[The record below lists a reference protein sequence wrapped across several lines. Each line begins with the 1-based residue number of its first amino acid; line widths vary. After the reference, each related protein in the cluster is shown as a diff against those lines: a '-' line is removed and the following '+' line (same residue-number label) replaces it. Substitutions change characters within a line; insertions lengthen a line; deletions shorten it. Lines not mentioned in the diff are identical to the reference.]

1 MGGSSVT
8 RSASALIGR
17 GAAGSVVR
25 AVNTGVQNLNA
36 ARNILIEAGEKAKS
50 MRQSLRGTGSV
61 EYKEKLESVATPMIN
76 RLVSK
81 SSKLQSEG
89 TKLIGKNNVSRYEAQ
104 LSAKENRAQQTA
116 RNRLTNYQLS
126 KLALE
131 RNRFNRVARQTTQG
145 LAALTGRNVSR

>member
-1 MGGSSVT
+1 MGQGV
-8 RSASALIGR
+8 AKAAAALIGR
-17 GAAGSVVR
+17 GVA
-25 AVNTGVQNLNA
+25 TGIQKLNA
-36 ARNILIEAGEKAKS
+36 ARNTLVEAGEKAKS

-126 KLALE
+126 KLDLE

-145 LAALTGRNVSR
+145 VAALTGRNVSR

>member
-1 MGGSSVT
+1 
-8 RSASALIGR
+8 
-17 GAAGSVVR
+17 
-25 AVNTGVQNLNA
+25 
-36 ARNILIEAGEKAKS
+36 
-50 MRQSLRGTGSV
+50 
-61 EYKEKLESVATPMIN
+61 MIN